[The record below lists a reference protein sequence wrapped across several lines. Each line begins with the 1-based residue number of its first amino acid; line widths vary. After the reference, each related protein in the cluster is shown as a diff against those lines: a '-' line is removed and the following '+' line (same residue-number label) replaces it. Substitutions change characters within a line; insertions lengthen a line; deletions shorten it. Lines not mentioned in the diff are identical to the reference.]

1 MFWINLR
8 AAAQAHRGAE
18 SAVTRA
24 SRNSPP
30 MMHERNQRR
39 PKAAKRYDHEK
50 VSGVPVHRLTK
61 CRLKN
66 SIALGHESAA
76 ACGL

>member
-1 MFWINLR
+1 MR
-8 AAAQAHRGAE
+8 RP
-18 SAVTRA
+18 

-30 MMHERNQRR
+30 MMYGRNQRR
-39 PKAAKRYDHEK
+39 AETASAVGHEN
-50 VSGVPVHRLTK
+50 GQRDPTHRLTK